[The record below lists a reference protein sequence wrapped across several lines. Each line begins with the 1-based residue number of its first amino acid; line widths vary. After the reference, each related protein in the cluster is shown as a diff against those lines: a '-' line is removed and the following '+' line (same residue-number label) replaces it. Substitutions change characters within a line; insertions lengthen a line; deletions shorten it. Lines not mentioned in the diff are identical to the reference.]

1 MTDVTEL
8 IRAIANGNPD
18 AAHELLPLIYHELR
32 SLARIQMA
40 GEKAGQ
46 TLQAT
51 ALVHEA
57 YLRLLGTDHHQPWQG
72 RGHFFTA
79 AAEAMRR
86 ILIENARRKQAAKRG
101 GNAIRVELKSELI
114 GQVDHEQRLL
124 ELDDALVKLATRH
137 QAKADFVKLKIYA
150 GLSTEEAGHALG
162 ISVPTAF
169 RWWEYCR
176 AWLKVELD
184 PNSPGSP

>member
-1 MTDVTEL
+1 MTDVTDL
-8 IRAIANGNPD
+8 IQAIGNGNPD
-18 AAHELLPLIYHELR
+18 AAHELLPLIYNELR

-57 YLRLLGTDHHQPWQG
+57 YLRLLGKDHHQPWQG

-86 ILIENARRKQAAKRG
+86 ILIENARRKRTAKRG
-101 GNAIRVELKSELI
+101 GNAIRVELRSELV
-114 GQVDHEQRLL
+114 GQVDHDQRLL
-124 ELDDALVKLATRH
+124 ELDDALLKLAARD
-137 QAKADFVKLKIYA
+137 QAKAELVKLKVFA
-150 GLSTEEAGHALG
+150 GLSTEEAGQVLG

-184 PNSPGSP
+184 PDSSRSH